1 MNSEI
6 LKKIKQKI
14 QTHKELYSLFID
26 SKEIELFNDC
36 ISNIKR
42 DGISSEES
50 SLLKD
55 IYESLSSMFTN
66 IASDWYVNKGSLKSK
81 EINIH
86 YQNLESVL
94 KMVTIIKGL
103 KTGLSQTYVIPDI
116 DEPTFIRDV
125 ESLQKKNERSAR
137 KNATTTK
144 CSKARRI
151 RKES

>member
-1 MNSEI
+1 MNSER

-42 DGISSEES
+42 DEISSEES

-66 IASDWYVNKGSLKSK
+66 IVSNWNVNKDSLNAQKLL
-81 EINIH
+81 
-86 YQNLESVL
+86 Y
-94 KMVTIIKGL
+94 IIK
-103 KTGLSQTYVIPDI
+103 T
-116 DEPTFIRDV
+116 
-125 ESLQKKNERSAR
+125 
-137 KNATTTK
+137 
-144 CSKARRI
+144 
-151 RKES
+151 